1 MVRHVLVILN
11 LYLKDNIYR
20 IAKRYPLML
29 WNSHIHLKIQ
39 PESVSFIFIG
49 VFFIFVFPQVN
60 VIRTHIVGTKYYLF
74 V

>member
-11 LYLKDNIYR
+11 LYLKDNINR

-29 WNSHIHLKIQ
+29 CNSHIHLKIQ
-39 PESVSFIFIG
+39 PESVNFIFLG

-60 VIRTHIVGTKYYLF
+60 VIRTQIVGTKHHLF